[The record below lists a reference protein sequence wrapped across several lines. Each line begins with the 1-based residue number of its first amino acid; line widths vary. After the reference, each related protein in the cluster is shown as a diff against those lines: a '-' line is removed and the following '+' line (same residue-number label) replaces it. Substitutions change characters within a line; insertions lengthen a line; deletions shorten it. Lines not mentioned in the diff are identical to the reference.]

1 MALNLLAS
9 PKGLFR
15 DVLHVLPHVP
25 YLYLLMVLIIDINHL
40 SPFVKSKLYDFF
52 TFLSFYDV
60 KFALNCV
67 KNIKV
72 NEMLE
77 RSLSE
82 KPSKMDKASE
92 C

>member
-1 MALNLLAS
+1 M
-9 PKGLFR
+9 GLSR
-15 DVLHVLPHVP
+15 DVLRVLPHVP

-52 TFLSFYDV
+52 TFLSFYNV
-60 KFALNCV
+60 KFVLNCV

-77 RSLSE
+77 RSYRKNPLRWTKRE
-82 KPSKMDKASE
+82 NLNFLAPQWYK
-92 C
+92 

>member
-1 MALNLLAS
+1 MDLSL
-9 PKGLFR
+9 
-15 DVLHVLPHVP
+15 DVLHVLLNAPFFH
-25 YLYLLMVLIIDINHL
+25 LLMVLIIDINHL
-40 SPFVKSKLYDFF
+40 SPFVKSKLHDFL

-60 KFALNCV
+60 KFVLNCI

-77 RSLSE
+77 QSLSG
-82 KPSKMDKASE
+82 KPSKMVKARK

>member
-1 MALNLLAS
+1 
-9 PKGLFR
+9 
-15 DVLHVLPHVP
+15 
-25 YLYLLMVLIIDINHL
+25 MVLIIDINHL
-40 SPFVKSKLYDFF
+40 SSFVKSKLYDFL

-60 KFALNCV
+60 KFVLNYV

-77 RSLSE
+77 QSLLE
-82 KPSKMDKASE
+82 KLSKMDKARK